1 MLKIKSTI
9 SEMKNYFCGFINKL
23 DVPEKRMNQFGD
35 MSIEIIYIELF

>member
-23 DVPEKRMNQFGD
+23 DMTEKRMNQFGD
-35 MSIEIIYIELF
+35 MSTEIIQTELF

>member
-23 DVPEKRMNQFGD
+23 DAPENRMNRFGD
-35 MSIEIIYIELF
+35 MSIEIIQTELF